1 MAEHVPAN
9 PAHDQF
15 EDFREYVL
23 SSRTLQERLDAEEDV
38 RKFVPLVVRLGAE
51 HGYVFADADVAQ
63 ALSENR
69 RTWMER
75 WIV

>member
-1 MAEHVPAN
+1 MTEQSPVAVAS
-9 PAHDQF
+9 AQF
-15 EDFREYVL
+15 EDFRAYVL

-38 RKFVPLVVRLGAE
+38 RDFVALVVRLGAE
-51 HGYVFADADVAQ
+51 HGFAFAEADVAR